1 MTKKKWCGRK
11 SNLSSFHSKFI
22 FWLGIQNAK
31 TFMGRSEEWTW
42 RVKND
47 IQVIVIV
54 ALLLLL
60 ARPPSIHSSTWAK
73 SSIANCF
80 CLDQLCGRAR
90 QKRPHRW
97 VGWLAAWLPA
107 CLPWLVTQPTNYVC
121 HATGNGASLV
131 AARLLFP
138 SSVQDEH
145 RRAGEGWLPGSFLRW
160 LDGVETTSECK
171 TGWNGTM
178 RVPFRCL
185 AHSLTPPPPQSTWFI
200 SAAFLLTWHIPRN
213 NNIPVGAV
221 QWVAQNKYSRR
232 RCRAA
237 STFYN

>member
-107 CLPWLVTQPTNYVC
+107 CLPALARHSTDELCLPC
-121 HATGNGASLV
+121 HWKRRIVGGCP
-131 AARLLFP
+131 AALSFF
-138 SSVQDEH
+138 
-145 RRAGEGWLPGSFLRW
+145 GSGR
-160 LDGVETTSECK
+160 
-171 TGWNGTM
+171 
-178 RVPFRCL
+178 
-185 AHSLTPPPPQSTWFI
+185 TPPCEGRLTAWFVPSLAWWCRDDKWMQNGLKWHDEGPVSLPSPQPNTTTATVDLIYLCGILVNMPHPPQ
-200 SAAFLLTWHIPRN
+200 
-213 NNIPVGAV
+213 
-221 QWVAQNKYSRR
+221 
-232 RCRAA
+232 
-237 STFYN
+237 